1 MIYNGDLY
9 PEWKGDVFVT
19 SLKYKTLYKLNLKN
33 NEVLSQD
40 IIFEDLIG
48 RIRDIEVN
56 SIGELFL
63 INSNSNASLWKM
75 SKE

>member
-19 SLKYKTLYKLNLKN
+19 SLKYKTLYKLNFKN

-56 SIGELFL
+56 SKGELFL

>member
-1 MIYNGDLY
+1 MIDSKLFKEINSFALS
-9 PEWKGDVFVT
+9 FVKARLT
-19 SLKYKTLYKLNLKN
+19 VS
-33 NEVLSQD
+33 SQN

-56 SIGELFL
+56 SKGELFL